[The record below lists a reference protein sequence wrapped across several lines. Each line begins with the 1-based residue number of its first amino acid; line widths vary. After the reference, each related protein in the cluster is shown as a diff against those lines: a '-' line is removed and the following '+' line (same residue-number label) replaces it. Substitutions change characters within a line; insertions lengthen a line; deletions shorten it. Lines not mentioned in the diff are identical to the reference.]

1 MPQIN
6 RFDILVARK
15 EGKIIPNQIQIET
28 IGTVPPSG
36 TVSPPNFSR
45 KNFWGVILLG
55 FVLPWI
61 VRISVEAAFK
71 PNEIGRILARFP
83 ELLFASG
90 HNLFLLGLLNAL
102 PFVVF
107 AFMTR
112 WRYRMSAAE
121 DPKTFLP
128 HKLGVIFAGT
138 TVLALTLFIQLVVWM
153 NVFSPKAGS
162 STAVIAFV
170 FLPFY
175 ALALMPVG
183 YFVGWLIG
191 GVLARR
197 MK

>member
-1 MPQIN
+1 M
-6 RFDILVARK
+6 
-15 EGKIIPNQIQIET
+15 
-28 IGTVPPSG
+28 
-36 TVSPPNFSR
+36 
-45 KNFWGVILLG
+45 
-55 FVLPWI
+55 PWI
-61 VRISVEAAFK
+61 VSISVEAFFK
-71 PNEIGRILARFP
+71 PDQTGRILARFP

-90 HNLFLLGLLNAL
+90 HNLFLLGLLSAL

-128 HKLGVIFAGT
+128 HKWGVIFAGT
-138 TVLALTLFIQLVVWM
+138 VVFGMSLFIQLVVWM
-153 NVFSPKAGS
+153 DVFNPKGGS

-183 YFVGWLIG
+183 YLVGWLIG

-197 MK
+197 KK